1 VVIHGIL
8 GAGSNATA
16 TALVSGGSVTDI
28 HIGNPGIGY
37 INGATIIIEP
47 PPATYLWPNDVAQT
61 MKLDLGSLSPYDNY
75 QLEFGP
81 FAGGSWSN
89 LGIPFIPTSAS
100 NTQRITVN
108 GNAGFFRVRYVP

>member
-1 VVIHGIL
+1 ASATAQVANGFVVGASVADGGSGYTTNPAVVIYGIL

-16 TALVSGGSVTDI
+16 TAYVSGGSVTNI
-28 HIGNPGIGY
+28 TIGNPGIGY

-47 PPATYLWPNDVAQT
+47 PPATILWPNDVAQT

-81 FAGGSWSN
+81 
-89 LGIPFIPTSAS
+89 
-100 NTQRITVN
+100 
-108 GNAGFFRVRYVP
+108 